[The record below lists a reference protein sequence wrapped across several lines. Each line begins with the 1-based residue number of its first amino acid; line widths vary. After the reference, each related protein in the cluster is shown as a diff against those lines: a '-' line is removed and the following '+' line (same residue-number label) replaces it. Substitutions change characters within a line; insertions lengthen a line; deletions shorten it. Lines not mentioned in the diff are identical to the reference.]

1 MNSGQARFLPGIFL
15 LLAFLA
21 GCAGAPVTHP
31 NQVKARESLS
41 EAQELLMQNHP
52 GQALASVRK
61 ALDMHRLSGDF
72 PGTIDDMNRMARL
85 SFYLGRVDTARQWID
100 RALLLEGVSDFP
112 GKKAETLLLAAQT
125 APAGKSGPWIAE
137 AHRITDAMPRGSKK
151 RDQLEARLFQ
161 VEGVKASDRKD
172 YQGAIPLFR
181 QALLLDSRRKDFF
194 SLATDHASLARNYYL
209 SGDYKKA
216 LVHFDKAFAL
226 DKKLRNHAG
235 IAFDL
240 EGTSLVEAELGKYLE
255 AAKKMME
262 ASGVEMGLGRMGLA
276 RRDVG
281 FARSI
286 FKEIRTPDAERF
298 RTVLQHWFDT
308 D

>member
-1 MNSGQARFLPGIFL
+1 MTVGHARFTLGIFFF
-15 LLAFLA
+15 LAFLA
-21 GCAGAPVTHP
+21 GCAGAPVIHP
-31 NQVKARESLS
+31 NQAKARESLS

-61 ALDMHRLSGDF
+61 ALDMHRLSDDLS
-72 PGTIDDMNRMARL
+72 GTIDDMNRLARL
-85 SFYLGRVDTARQWID
+85 SFYLGKVDSARLWID
-100 RALLLEGVSDFP
+100 RALLLEGVSDFSE
-112 GKKAETLLLAAQT
+112 KKAETLILAAQA
-125 APAGKSGPWIAE
+125 APTGKAGPWIEE
-137 AHRITDAMPRGSKK
+137 AHKITDAMPRGSEK

-161 VEGVKASDRKD
+161 VEGLKASDRKD
-172 YQGAIPLFR
+172 YKGAIPLFR
-181 QALLLDSRRKDFF
+181 QALLLDSRRKDFL

-216 LVHFDKAFAL
+216 LVHFDKALSL

-240 EGTSLVEAELGKYLE
+240 EGKSLAEAGLGKYRE

-262 ASGVEMGLGRMGLA
+262 ASGVEMGLGRMELA
-276 RRDVG
+276 RRDVA
-281 FARSI
+281 FARTI
-286 FKEIRTPDAERF
+286 VREIRTPDVERF
-298 RTVLQHWFDT
+298 RTVLQHWFDA